1 MVSFYSSHYLRTCA
15 RLLPGGILFCLIG
28 FTVPAN
34 AQTPVASPTPVQTP
48 IPIPDP
54 GPDQPPPTQPTFDI
68 PLRPMPNGGRI
79 GVRIDDQLPLTL
91 AQAIELALGNN
102 NDIDASRNTAQI
114 SDFGLLGARGVY
126 DPLLTAEGYYE
137 KITIPTASLIGGAVN
152 GAVTQTRLFGAT
164 GVSGFSPYQ
173 GGSYSALFN
182 SSRTTTSNTNSFLN
196 PQFPSSLVLNY
207 VQPLWRNRSIDNNRR
222 IIEIAKKNLE
232 LTDAQLRQ
240 RAIEVIT
247 AVEQAYWDLVFA
259 LRNHQVQLETLTQS
273 REQLESNR
281 RLVASGVLAPIEI
294 VSATVQ
300 VTTFEQ
306 TVFNAQEA
314 VTRAENTLKTLLL
327 PDRRAPEW
335 SRAVTPVTPVDLDV
349 PTIGLEVAI
358 AEALKNRPEVDVLET
373 TAEINQIDQRFYR
386 NQTKPQIDLVGSY
399 TTQGL
404 AGTETPAA
412 INPATGLS
420 RVPPNLVGGYFSS
433 LGNLAAFDYPSYRVG
448 LNISLPWGNRVAKA
462 NLGQSLVEGDRIA
475 NNLAQTEQI
484 IEAEVRNAIQALRS
498 AEARL
503 ISATDARVAADEL
516 YASEQRLFRGG
527 TSTFYLVGQR
537 QNDLALARFREL
549 QARTDLNKA
558 ISEFQR
564 SIGSTLTV
572 NNVTVTKERSTVSRY
587 LGNA

>member
-572 NNVTVTKERSTVSRY
+572 NNVTVTK
-587 LGNA
+587 

>member
-1 MVSFYSSHYLRTCA
+1 MVLFFSLPLSRTCA
-15 RLLPGGILFCLIG
+15 RLLPGSILFCSLAC
-28 FTVPAN
+28 TVPSQGQIPAPSP
-34 AQTPVASPTPVQTP
+34 APIQTPLPT
-48 IPIPDP
+48 PDP
-54 GPDQPPPTQPTFDI
+54 GPDQPLPTQPTFDI
-68 PLRPMPNGGRI
+68 PLRPLPNGVRV
-79 GVRIDDQLPLTL
+79 GVTVDDQLPLTL
-91 AQAIELALGNN
+91 GQAIELALSNN
-102 NDIDASRNTAQI
+102 NDIDASRNTAKI

-126 DPLLTAEGYYE
+126 DPLLAAEGYYE
-137 KITIPTASLIGGAVN
+137 KVTIPTASLIGGAVN
-152 GAVTQTRLFGAT
+152 GAVTQTRLFGST

-207 VQPLWRNRSIDNNRR
+207 VQPLWRNRAIDNNRR
-222 IIEIAKKNLE
+222 TIEIAKKNLE

-240 RAIEVIT
+240 RAIEVIS
-247 AVEQAYWDLVFA
+247 AVERAYWDLVFA
-259 LRNHQVQLETLTQS
+259 LRNNQVQLETLAQS

-281 RLVASGVLAPIEI
+281 RLVSSGVLAPIEI

-300 VTTFEQ
+300 VTSFEQ
-306 TVFNAQEA
+306 AVFNAQEA

-327 PDRRAPEW
+327 PDRRSPEW
-335 SRAVTPVTPVDLDV
+335 SRSLTPVTPVEVDV
-349 PTIGLEVAI
+349 PAMGLEVAVT
-358 AEALKNRPEVDVLET
+358 EALKNRPEIDQLET

-399 TTQGL
+399 TAQGL

-433 LGNLAAFDYPSYRVG
+433 LGNLAALDYPSYRVG

-462 NLGQSLVEGDRIA
+462 NLGQSIVEGDRIA
-475 NNLAQTEQI
+475 NNLAQTEQV
-484 IEAEVRNAIQALRS
+484 IEAEVRNAIQAMRS
-498 AEARL
+498 AESRL
-503 ISATDARVAADEL
+503 ASATDARTAAEEL

-527 TSTFYLVGQR
+527 TSTFYLVSQR
-537 QNDLALARFREL
+537 QTELAVARFREL

-572 NNVTVTKERSTVSRY
+572 NNVTVAK
-587 LGNA
+587 